1 MEYTGKLKLSENDLI
16 RIAKRL
22 NNNRRTYLLVNP
34 LQAKHI
40 PVSPSKALQMMTRL
54 GELVSSKYNDSRL
67 VVGFAETATAIG
79 AVVAKELSDDCMFLH
94 TTREI
99 VENANGY
106 IQFFEEHSH
115 AIEQKIVA
123 DNLDYYFS
131 QTNTIVFVDDEFT
144 TGKTLINMINCLKE
158 HYPSI
163 AGKELLQ
170 HLLSIVFLL
179 TI

>member
-94 TTREI
+94 TTR
-99 VENANGY
+99 
-106 IQFFEEHSH
+106 
-115 AIEQKIVA
+115 
-123 DNLDYYFS
+123 
-131 QTNTIVFVDDEFT
+131 
-144 TGKTLINMINCLKE
+144 
-158 HYPSI
+158 
-163 AGKELLQ
+163 
-170 HLLSIVFLL
+170 
-179 TI
+179 